1 MKTSLAITV
10 GVALAV
16 LGGVAQAE
24 VFKDKSYVTSC
35 LPISNEEI
43 MKRPDGSS
51 IRKVVSNCIATG
63 DLPFPFDV
71 RKMVC
76 IGTSEIGADGKF
88 ISSHGYCDSLSTKGD
103 RVASWTAF
111 NPTDQG
117 TWGFF
122 SGTGAYAGIK
132 GGGTYK
138 VKTPLP
144 GGGGINQV
152 TGSWETSAG
161 TASK

>member
-10 GVALAV
+10 GVAVAL
-16 LGGVAQAE
+16 LGGVARAE
-24 VFKDKSYVTSC
+24 TFKDKSYVTSC
-35 LPISNEEI
+35 LPMSNEEG

-51 IRKVVSNCIATG
+51 IRRTVSNCIATG

-76 IGTSEIGADGKF
+76 TGTAEFGADGKLV
-88 ISSHGYCDSLSTKGD
+88 SAHGYCDSLSTKGD
-103 RVASWTAF
+103 RVGSWTAF

-122 SGTGAYAGIK
+122 SGT
-132 GGGTYK
+132 
-138 VKTPLP
+138 
-144 GGGGINQV
+144 
-152 TGSWETSAG
+152 
-161 TASK
+161 